1 MTTHEQA
8 INRVLSAI
16 NWKKIK
22 SYHIKLGIKWEFEE
36 DKQTVK
42 RCPTIPE
49 LKAELQSLLS
59 HMVTSNLE
67 YISYANWVVFWERG
81 AGEDIRVI
89 FRLVDYIFNESA
101 NSGSPKESL
110 DEILKKAIEREDYES
125 AAAIRDQINKKKDAD
140 NHIK

>member
-1 MTTHEQA
+1 MTTHEQT
-8 INRVLSAI
+8 INRVLSTI

-67 YISYANWVVFWERG
+67 YISYANWVVFWERSS
-81 AGEDIRVI
+81 GEDLRVI
-89 FRLVDYIFNESA
+89 FRLVDYILNEPA
-101 NSGSPKESL
+101 GSGSQKENL
-110 DEILKKAIEREDYES
+110 DELLKKAIEREDYEV
-125 AAAIRDQINKKKDAD
+125 AAALRDQINNKKDA
-140 NHIK
+140 NNSIK